1 MGCCLGVD
9 CMDRPD
15 PSPIAPDHLVQFY
28 DEDAA
33 LIATVAEYIGFGL
46 ATDRNCLVIATKDHR
61 DALDVRLRDAGLDLS
76 AAQAA
81 GQYVAVDA
89 ADTLACIEVGDGADP
104 QRFMEVV
111 GSLFGRLRP
120 GRPIRVFGEM
130 VGRLLA
136 RGRSE
141 ATLRLETLWNELG
154 ATRTFELLCAYP
166 LAQLGGRG
174 LAHPIAEICARHSR
188 VIPAGGAPGR
198 GEQDERLRTLVSLQR
213 QASSL
218 QAEVTE
224 RSAIESTLRTVKD
237 ELEVQVQDLRR
248 LHETAVRLTGNL
260 EVESVLREVLQA
272 AMAVPGTSLGLLSLC
287 EPEGPG
293 LALAVHAGF
302 TPQFLDEV
310 RHVPPGGGACG
321 TAFAERR
328 QVVVED
334 VTTDPVFAPYRA
346 AAESAGFRSCHS
358 TPLFTRRGD
367 IVGVLSVFFP
377 RPRRPSERELR
388 LMDLHARI
396 AADAIEN
403 ARLHQRL
410 QRELEDRKQS
420 LAREHI
426 ARAEAESANR
436 MKDEF
441 LATVSHELRTP
452 LNAILGWAH
461 ILRVGAPDEATMA
474 RGMEVIER
482 NAQTQAQLVEDI
494 LDASRVITGG
504 LRLTRGRVDLAAVI
518 NTATDSVRLGA
529 EGKGIELAVVLDPAA
544 RQISGDASRLQQMV
558 WNLLSNAIKFTSPG
572 GRVEIRLAR
581 IDGYAQIQV
590 TDTGEGIAPQFL
602 PFIFDRFRQ
611 ADSTITR
618 RHGGLGLGLAI
629 VRHLAELHE
638 GTAEAESAGEGY
650 GATFT
655 IRLPLGATAEA
666 ARPVAAGAPA
676 PLRGAQLLVVDDD
689 QDALDM
695 LSMLLGEA
703 GASVRTATSA
713 AEALALLRWIRPH
726 VLLSDLAMPDEDGY
740 SLIRSLRTIERHG
753 GRRTPA
759 VALTAYVRVQDRARA
774 VDAGFDVFVEKP
786 VDPDELVSVI
796 AGLLDSRAQRPMRDA
811 RPDLEQA

>member
-1 MGCCLGVD
+1 MGCSLGMD
-9 CMDRPD
+9 PMDRPD
-15 PSPIAPDHLVQFY
+15 PSPTAPDHIVQFY

-33 LIATVAEYIGFGL
+33 LIGTLAEYIGIGL

-61 DALDVRLRDAGLDLS
+61 DALDERLRDAALDLS
-76 AAQAA
+76 TAQAT

-89 ADTLACIEVGDGADP
+89 ADTLARIEVGGGADP
-104 QRFMEVV
+104 QRFMEAV
-111 GSLFGRLRP
+111 GTLFGRLRP
-120 GRPIRVFGEM
+120 GRPTRVFGEM
-130 VGRLLA
+130 VGLLLT
-136 RGRSE
+136 RGRSD
-141 ATLRLETLWNELG
+141 ATLQIETLWNELG
-154 ATRTFELLCAYP
+154 ATRAFELLCAYP

-174 LAHPIAEICARHSR
+174 LAHPIVEICARHSR
-188 VIPAGGAPGR
+188 VIPAGDASAR
-198 GEQDERLRTLVSLQR
+198 GGEDERLQALVSLQR
-213 QASSL
+213 RASSL
-218 QAEVTE
+218 QAEITE
-224 RSAIESTLRTVKD
+224 RSAIESALRTVKE
-237 ELEVQVQDLRR
+237 ELEVQVHDLRR

-260 EVESVLREVLQA
+260 DVESVLREVLQA
-272 AMAVPGTSLGLLSLC
+272 AMAVPGTTLGLLSLC
-287 EPEGPG
+287 EAERPG
-293 LALAVHAGF
+293 LALAVQAGF
-302 TPQFLDEV
+302 APGFLDEV

-346 AAESAGFRSCHS
+346 AAEGAGFRSGHS
-358 TPLFTRRGD
+358 TPLFTRSGD

-377 RPRRPSERELR
+377 GPRRPSERELR

-410 QRELEDRKQS
+410 QQELEDRKQS

-461 ILRVGAPDEATMA
+461 ILRAGAPDEATMA

-494 LDASRVITGG
+494 LDASRVITGS

-518 NTATDSVRLGA
+518 NIATDSVRLGA
-529 EGKGIELAVVLDPAA
+529 EGKGIELVAVLDPAA

-558 WNLLSNAIKFTSPG
+558 WNLLTNAIKFTSPG

-638 GTAEAESAGEGY
+638 GTVDAESAGEGY

-655 IRLPLGATAEA
+655 IRLPLGAAAEA
-666 ARPVAAGAPA
+666 ARPASSAAPA

-774 VDAGFDVFVEKP
+774 VEAGFDVFVEKP
-786 VDPDELVSVI
+786 VDPEELVSVI
-796 AGLLDSRAQRPMRDA
+796 VGLLDSRAHRPPRDA